1 MFAKH
6 IHKQLDLYQWSMIQ
20 DIYNIKNIYTVHWI
34 NDKRFGSSFYYFH
47 CIKEQTM
54 LICGKK
60 SIPQNKLGKQT
71 HEHRRG
77 YNNKGKK
84 IWYVFFNIT

>member
-20 DIYNIKNIYTVHWI
+20 DIYNIKQYTVHWI
-34 NDKRFGSSFYYFH
+34 SDKRFGSSFYYFH

-54 LICGKK
+54 LICGKNRSPK
-60 SIPQNKLGKQT
+60 TSQANKHMNTDEDIIIKERKYGMCFST
-71 HEHRRG
+71 
-77 YNNKGKK
+77 
-84 IWYVFFNIT
+84 